1 MGRHPFDI
9 FLDPPKEASPLP
21 MWFWNDHIDPDGI
34 RERLRDFHDKEV
46 YGFVLHPR
54 MGLPAEIPYL
64 SDLFLDLA
72 EVAVE
77 EAERLGMR
85 VILYDEGMYP
95 SGSAHGEVV
104 RADPSFASQ
113 CLTMRLFGAEVGQ
126 AGGVR
131 APASLPMPSAGV
143 LVSLQVLR
151 VDLSSGGFTCLEALP
166 LPDDRR
172 FDAAALLAGSAA
184 LPTGCVFA
192 AFVQEPS
199 GGRIRGVHPGED
211 SREPGAPLAADL
223 MNPSAVDRFIAL
235 THERYYGR
243 LARFFGGTLF
253 AMFTDEP
260 SLLGRGD
267 MTGRIPW
274 TTGFL
279 KECLAAGI
287 AETDLCGLFDDTAST
302 SGLRRRFERTCR
314 GRLEET
320 FFRKTSRWCS
330 THGIALT
337 GHPAEP
343 DALSPQRWFG
353 IPGQDLVLRRVAPE
367 GGKSLEGP
375 ESTLA
380 KGVADAARHR
390 GLRRCAAECFGC
402 CVRTAPGTGW
412 HLPMEDLKW
421 YVDWLSV
428 RGVDLLIPH
437 AFYYSIRGD
446 RGRER
451 PPDVG
456 PNNLWWQDFA
466 TCARYMRRL
475 SWLLLDARDP
485 SAVAVL
491 CTGDRLPFRV
501 PRKLYENQ
509 VGFCYLEEDLLL
521 DGTCRLEGDRVVCAG
536 QSYALLLVEDSE
548 ELAPETLRILA
559 DLRENGYPV
568 IEAADE
574 NVGGGHWL
582 DLAIAL
588 SGEKTLS
595 HQPGLRIRRMEKD
608 GWRYLLCVNEGET
621 PVETELELDSVGPVE
636 LWDPWTG
643 QRERL
648 TTSRA
653 VGDGSG
659 EQGGT
664 IFRLDLGYRESRILA
679 IPPPTDGEDGPDSMD
694 SDGVEMSFSTGA
706 APRSDDSAP
715 VARILEGAWTVRFE
729 DEGEWRSI
737 GDLTDWRDLRPGSFH
752 SGTARYRVTFDAASD
767 LSSAARCL
775 LDLGAVEESAAV
787 WLNGEEVGR
796 RYWKPFRFDLT
807 RFVVP
812 GTNLLEI
819 EATNSISCRMD
830 HALLPSGLLGP
841 VVLSHHP
848 SPHPEVES

>member
-1 MGRHPFDI
+1 
-9 FLDPPKEASPLP
+9 
-21 MWFWNDHIDPDGI
+21 
-34 RERLRDFHDKEV
+34 
-46 YGFVLHPR
+46 
-54 MGLPAEIPYL
+54 
-64 SDLFLDLA
+64 
-72 EVAVE
+72 
-77 EAERLGMR
+77 
-85 VILYDEGMYP
+85 
-95 SGSAHGEVV
+95 
-104 RADPSFASQ
+104 
-113 CLTMRLFGAEVGQ
+113 
-126 AGGVR
+126 
-131 APASLPMPSAGV
+131 MPSAGV

-151 VDLSSGGFTCLEALP
+151 EDPSSGGFTCLEVLP

-172 FDAAALLAGSAA
+172 FDAAALLEDSVA
-184 LPTGCVFA
+184 LPTGRMLA

-243 LARFFGGTLF
+243 LARFFGGTVF

-279 KECLAAGI
+279 QECVAAGI
-287 AETDLCGLFDDTAST
+287 AEADLCGLFDDSAMTA
-302 SGLRRRFERTCR
+302 GLRRRFERTCR

-330 THGIALT
+330 AHGIALT

-421 YVDWLSV
+421 YVDWLTV

-437 AFYYSIRGD
+437 AFYYSVRGD

-491 CTGDRLPFRV
+491 CTGDRLPFLA
-501 PRKLYENQ
+501 PRFLYENQ
-509 VGFCYLEEDLLL
+509 VGFCYLEEDFLL
-521 DGTCRLEGDRVVCAG
+521 DGSCRLEENRLVCAR

-548 ELAPETLRILA
+548 ELAPETLRILS
-559 DLRENGYPV
+559 DLRGKGYPV
-568 IEAADE
+568 LEAAAE
-574 NVGGGHWL
+574 SVGGGHWL

-588 SGEKTLS
+588 SGVKTLS
-595 HQPGLRIRRMEKD
+595 DQPGLRIRRLEKD
-608 GWRYLLCVNEGET
+608 GWRYLLCANEGET
-621 PVETELELDSVGPVE
+621 PVETALELDSVGPVE

-643 QRERL
+643 RRERL
-648 TTSRA
+648 TTTRA
-653 VGDGSG
+653 VGDGSIG
-659 EQGGT
+659 EGRT
-664 IFRLDLGYRESRILA
+664 IVRLDLGYRESRILA
-679 IPPPTDGEDGPDSMD
+679 IPPPNDEERSIIT
-694 SDGVEMSFSTGA
+694 VTT
-706 APRSDDSAP
+706 PRSEDPAP
-715 VARILEGAWTVRFE
+715 VARILEGPWIIRFE
-729 DEGEWRSI
+729 DEGEWRTI

-752 SGTARYRVTFDAASD
+752 SGTARYRIPFDAAPD
-767 LSSAARCL
+767 ETSSSRCL

-807 RFVVP
+807 GFVVP

-841 VVLSHHP
+841 VVLSHRP
-848 SPHPEVES
+848 PPPPEVES

>member
-1 MGRHPFDI
+1 
-9 FLDPPKEASPLP
+9 
-21 MWFWNDHIDPDGI
+21 
-34 RERLRDFHDKEV
+34 
-46 YGFVLHPR
+46 
-54 MGLPAEIPYL
+54 
-64 SDLFLDLA
+64 
-72 EVAVE
+72 
-77 EAERLGMR
+77 
-85 VILYDEGMYP
+85 
-95 SGSAHGEVV
+95 
-104 RADPSFASQ
+104 
-113 CLTMRLFGAEVGQ
+113 
-126 AGGVR
+126 
-131 APASLPMPSAGV
+131 MPSAGV

-151 VDLSSGGFTCLEALP
+151 EDPSSGGFTCLEVLP

-172 FDAAALLAGSAA
+172 FDAAALLEDSVA
-184 LPTGCVFA
+184 LPTGRMLA

-243 LARFFGGTLF
+243 LARFFGGTVF

-279 KECLAAGI
+279 QECVAAGI
-287 AETDLCGLFDDTAST
+287 AEADLCGLFDDSAMTA
-302 SGLRRRFERTCR
+302 GLRRRFERTCR

-330 THGIALT
+330 AHGIALT

-421 YVDWLSV
+421 YVDWLTV

-437 AFYYSIRGD
+437 AFYYSVRGD

-491 CTGDRLPFRV
+491 CTGDRLPFRA
-501 PRKLYENQ
+501 PRLLYENQ
-509 VGFCYLEEDLLL
+509 VGFCYLEEDFLL
-521 DGTCRLEGDRVVCAG
+521 DGSCRLEENRLVCAR

-548 ELAPETLRILA
+548 ELAPETLRILS
-559 DLRENGYPV
+559 DLRKKGYPV
-568 IEAADE
+568 LEAAAE
-574 NVGGGHWL
+574 SVGGGHWL

-588 SGEKTLS
+588 SGVKTLS
-595 HQPGLRIRRMEKD
+595 DQPGLRIRRLEKD
-608 GWRYLLCVNEGET
+608 GWRYLLCANEGET
-621 PVETELELDSVGPVE
+621 PVETALELDSVGPVE

-643 QRERL
+643 RRERL
-648 TTSRA
+648 TTTRA
-653 VGDGSG
+653 VGDGSIG
-659 EQGGT
+659 EGRT
-664 IFRLDLGYRESRILA
+664 IVRLDLGYRESRILA
-679 IPPPTDGEDGPDSMD
+679 IPPPNDEERSIIT
-694 SDGVEMSFSTGA
+694 VTT
-706 APRSDDSAP
+706 PRSEDPAP
-715 VARILEGAWTVRFE
+715 VARILEGPWIIRFE
-729 DEGEWRSI
+729 DEGEWRTI

-752 SGTARYRVTFDAASD
+752 SGTARYRIPFDAAPDETST
-767 LSSAARCL
+767 SRCL

-807 RFVVP
+807 GFVVP

-841 VVLSHHP
+841 VVLSHRP
-848 SPHPEVES
+848 PPPPEVES

>member
-1 MGRHPFDI
+1 
-9 FLDPPKEASPLP
+9 
-21 MWFWNDHIDPDGI
+21 
-34 RERLRDFHDKEV
+34 
-46 YGFVLHPR
+46 
-54 MGLPAEIPYL
+54 
-64 SDLFLDLA
+64 
-72 EVAVE
+72 
-77 EAERLGMR
+77 
-85 VILYDEGMYP
+85 
-95 SGSAHGEVV
+95 
-104 RADPSFASQ
+104 
-113 CLTMRLFGAEVGQ
+113 
-126 AGGVR
+126 
-131 APASLPMPSAGV
+131 
-143 LVSLQVLR
+143 
-151 VDLSSGGFTCLEALP
+151 
-166 LPDDRR
+166 
-172 FDAAALLAGSAA
+172 
-184 LPTGCVFA
+184 
-192 AFVQEPS
+192 
-199 GGRIRGVHPGED
+199 
-211 SREPGAPLAADL
+211 

-243 LARFFGGTLF
+243 LARFFGGTVF

-279 KECLAAGI
+279 QECVAAGI
-287 AETDLCGLFDDTAST
+287 AEADLCGLFDDSAMTA
-302 SGLRRRFERTCR
+302 GLRRRFERTCR

-330 THGIALT
+330 AHGIALT

-421 YVDWLSV
+421 YVDWLTV

-437 AFYYSIRGD
+437 AFYYSVRGD

-491 CTGDRLPFRV
+491 CTGDRLPFLA
-501 PRKLYENQ
+501 PRFLYENQ
-509 VGFCYLEEDLLL
+509 VGFCYLEEDFLL
-521 DGTCRLEGDRVVCAG
+521 DGSCRLEENRLVCAR

-548 ELAPETLRILA
+548 ELAPETLRILS
-559 DLRENGYPV
+559 DLRGKGYPV
-568 IEAADE
+568 LEAAAE
-574 NVGGGHWL
+574 SVGGGHWL

-588 SGEKTLS
+588 SGVKTLS
-595 HQPGLRIRRMEKD
+595 DQPGLRIRRLEKD
-608 GWRYLLCVNEGET
+608 GWRYLLCANEGET
-621 PVETELELDSVGPVE
+621 PVETALELDSVGPVE

-643 QRERL
+643 RRERL
-648 TTSRA
+648 TTTRA
-653 VGDGSG
+653 VGDGSIG
-659 EQGGT
+659 EGRT
-664 IFRLDLGYRESRILA
+664 IVRLDLGYRESRILA
-679 IPPPTDGEDGPDSMD
+679 IPPPNDEERSIIT
-694 SDGVEMSFSTGA
+694 VTT
-706 APRSDDSAP
+706 PRSEDPAP
-715 VARILEGAWTVRFE
+715 VARILEGPWIIRFE
-729 DEGEWRSI
+729 DEGEWRTI
-737 GDLTDWRDLRPGSFH
+737 CDLTDWRDLRPGSFH
-752 SGTARYRVTFDAASD
+752 SGTARYRIPFDAAPDETST
-767 LSSAARCL
+767 SRCL

-807 RFVVP
+807 GFVVP

-841 VVLSHHP
+841 VVLSHRP
-848 SPHPEVES
+848 PPPPEVES